1 MMISLMQCFL
11 LLFVILLL
19 FGNITNIL
27 KDINKIF
34 CRSKK
39 INKY

>member
-19 FGNITNIL
+19 FGNITNIS
-27 KDINKIF
+27 KDISKIF
-34 CRSKK
+34 DRFKKSK
-39 INKY
+39 